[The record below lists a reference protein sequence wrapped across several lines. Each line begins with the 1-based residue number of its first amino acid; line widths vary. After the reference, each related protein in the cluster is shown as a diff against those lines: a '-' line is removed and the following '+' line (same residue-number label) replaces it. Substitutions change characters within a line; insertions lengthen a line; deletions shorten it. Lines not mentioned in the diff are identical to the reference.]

1 MRLSRA
7 VNLQQESAMPNF
19 ANISFAIFT
28 ALALIACGS
37 VEAPALED
45 AAAGSEDAAANGN
58 GDGSVDNGDA
68 SLPDDLD
75 AGSEEDDSDVP
86 QRSTS
91 TRSLSP
97 ASSRVQGGGYTVDVE
112 FGMSVT
118 QRPVSGGGSLVEGAP
133 VVEE

>member
-1 MRLSRA
+1 
-7 VNLQQESAMPNF
+7 MPHF
-19 ANISFAIFT
+19 ANLSIVIFS

-37 VEAPALED
+37 VEDPALED
-45 AAAGSEDAAANGN
+45 AAASGEDAAANGN
-58 GDGSVDNGDA
+58 GDGSADTGDA
-68 SLPDDLD
+68 SLPDDRD
-75 AGSEEDDSDVP
+75 AGSEEDDADLP